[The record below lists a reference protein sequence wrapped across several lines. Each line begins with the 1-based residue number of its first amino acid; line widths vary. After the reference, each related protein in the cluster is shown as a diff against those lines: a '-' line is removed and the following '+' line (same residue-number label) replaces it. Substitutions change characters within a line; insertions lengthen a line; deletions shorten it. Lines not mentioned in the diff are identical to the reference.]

1 MADRADI
8 KIGVD
13 LSDIDRVAI
22 GARVYDA
29 MKMGM
34 FHGGLLEAREYG
46 GDLHLVVDPS
56 KFLELVSLVNP
67 RQPEFKGI
75 EIKGAKVSEDEE
87 C

>member
-1 MADRADI
+1 MAERANI

-13 LSDIDRVAI
+13 LSDINRIAI

-46 GDLHLVVDPS
+46 GDLHLVVDPG
-56 KFLELVSLVNP
+56 KFLALVSLVNP
-67 RQPEFKGI
+67 AQPEFKGI
-75 EIKGAKVSEDEE
+75 EIKGVKASEDEE